1 MAIYYQGAIFYDAVR
16 VRLFVDERRVLA
28 ATTEAKFKSIRDN
41 IELSIY
47 HWMAYTLAIILL
59 THLVLVSILILY
71 KANKAA

>member
-1 MAIYYQGAIFYDAVR
+1 MAIYYQGAIFYAVR
-16 VRLFVDERRVLA
+16 VRLFVDERGVLA
-28 ATTEAKFKSIRDN
+28 ATTEAKFKSNRDN

-47 HWMAYTLAIILL
+47 HWMAYPLAIILL